1 MDFNEWKKDYAVKRR
16 AIVADTTLTP
26 LDKENAIRR
35 LANLDPVS
43 ESEFEISLKAQEDY
57 YIPEKI

>member
-26 LDKENAIRR
+26 LEKENAIRR
-35 LANLDPVS
+35 LANLEPLS
-43 ESEFEISLKAQEDY
+43 ETEFEISRKAQEHY
-57 YIPEKI
+57 YTQNK